1 MRKIAFVSI
10 VLGLLTLNLSAQE
23 GVFVDKTP
31 QNRKALFEEF
41 TGLHCPNCPAGHKE
55 AALIEE
61 TYPGEC
67 FFVNIHAGTLAVP
80 RSKETDLR
88 SAYGETLATRMGVS
102 SIPSVSVNRHLF
114 PGESGLTTSNKN
126 SWWNHVQEA
135 LDMSACANIAAKATL
150 NWQSRELSVEVQ
162 LYYTAPSATEKNRIH
177 VFLVQDNIV
186 GQQDGSAANPAQV
199 LADGSY
205 LHRHV
210 LRDVLTGINGD
221 EVTTVAEGSMVT
233 RTYTKTLPE
242 IYTNI
247 PVDFLQLQLIAFV
260 TENEDRE
267 VINACRAELSFTDG
281 PEYVFAMEDFSP
293 IDHATCNNDI
303 RLAFDLQNYNQQEV
317 NDVTFRFTTPSGRSQ
332 EYTAQ
337 LGRLAVGGRARI
349 ETLPI
354 ALDKGG
360 ADENLQ
366 VQVVAANGKPLSA
379 LQEAVSTVVR
389 KDFYVVDEPEITLNV
404 WQDRWGSE
412 ISWVFTDQNGQTV
425 AEEDSYTDLNSNG
438 TQKHSH
444 NLTLPHGC
452 NTFVIRDAAKDG
464 INNICGEG
472 HLEILRQDGSRL
484 VSSDGTYADSLV
496 WMLRYSPVS
505 NEEPDFLQSLRMAPN
520 PNNGS
525 FQVELPEAACIE
537 VFSLN
542 GIRLQRLDAPA
553 GVTTLNIAQSGVY
566 VLRFS
571 TQAGT
576 GFRRVVVR

>member
-1 MRKIAFVSI
+1 MRKIAFVFI

-80 RSKETDLR
+80 RSTETDLR
-88 SAYGETLATRMGVS
+88 SAYGETLATRMGVTG
-102 SIPSVSVNRHLF
+102 IPSVTVNRHLF

-126 SWWNHVQEA
+126 SWWDHVQDV
-135 LDMSACANIAAKATL
+135 LDMTACANIATKATID
-150 NWQSRELSVEVQ
+150 WQSRELSVEVQ
-162 LYYTAPSATEKNRIH
+162 LYYTAASATEKNRIH
-177 VFLVQDNIV
+177 VFLVQDNII
-186 GQQDGSAANPAQV
+186 GQQDGSEANPAQV

-221 EVTTVAEGSMVT
+221 EVTMVAEGSMVT

-260 TENEDRE
+260 TENEDKE
-267 VINACRAELSFTDG
+267 VINACRSELSFING
-281 PEYVFAMEDFSP
+281 PEYVFSMDNFSQ

-317 NDVTFRFTTPSGRSQ
+317 EDVTFRFTTPSGRSQ

-337 LGRLAVGGRARI
+337 LERLAVGGRARI

-354 ALDKGG
+354 ALDNAGT
-360 ADENLQ
+360 DETLQ
-366 VQVVAANGKPLSA
+366 VQVVAANGKPLTV

-389 KDFYVVDEPEITLNV
+389 KDFYVVTEPDITLNV
-404 WQDRWGSE
+404 WQDRWGTE
-412 ISWVFTDQNGQTV
+412 ISWAFTDQNGAVV
-425 AEEDSYTDLNSNG
+425 AQQASYADLNSNG
-438 TQKHSH
+438 TEKHSH
-444 NLTLPHGC
+444 NLTLPAGC
-452 NTFVIRDAAKDG
+452 NTFVIRDVAKDG

-472 HLEILRQDGSRL
+472 HLEILKKDGSRL
-484 VSSDGTYADSLV
+484 VANDGTYADSLV
-496 WMLRYSPVS
+496 WMLKYSMVS
-505 NEEPDFLQSLRMAPN
+505 NEEPAFMQSLRMAPN

-525 FQVELPEAACIE
+525 FQVELSEAATIE
-537 VFSLN
+537 VFSIN
-542 GIRLQRLDAPA
+542 GIRLRRINAQA

-571 TQAGT
+571 TQNGT